1 MSAKEEIIKIIKEM
15 PENATIEE
23 IMYRIYARAQ
33 IEAGLKELDEG
44 KGIPHKEAMERI
56 SKWLN

>member
-15 PENATIEE
+15 PENSTVED
-23 IMYRIYARAQ
+23 IMYRVYARAQ
-33 IEAGLKELDEG
+33 IEAGLKELDKG
-44 KGIPHKEAMERI
+44 KGIPHKEAMERV

>member
-1 MSAKEEIIKIIKEM
+1 MSAKEEILKIIKEM
-15 PENATIEE
+15 PENSTVED

-44 KGIPHKEAMERI
+44 KGIPHKEAMERV